1 MMRTKVSHSS
11 AQVFSMQIIEHVQEM
26 SVWSEAQRRDGR
38 RIVLVPTM
46 GFLHEGHLK
55 LVRDGRSRGDRIVVS
70 IFVNPKQFGPNE
82 DFAAY
87 PRDLE
92 RDQNLLE
99 KEDVDLLFRPSM
111 REMYPEDYQTNVDVT
126 GLSVFLCGA
135 HRPGHFQGVATVVAK
150 LFNIVRPH
158 AAIFGEKDYQQL
170 QLIRRLVRDLN
181 FDIEIV
187 GHPIVREADGLA
199 MSSRNIYLSS
209 EERQA
214 ALCLSRALSRAACVV
229 QSGERRGRVITEA
242 VRAGIEAEPRA
253 RVEYVTLCDSATLEP
268 IEEIHDATLLA
279 LAVWIGKTRLIDN
292 RILKPWS
299 IERRAGR
306 YA

>member
-1 MMRTKVSHSS
+1 MEKRNNGMMRTKVSHSS

-99 KEDVDLLFRPSM
+99 KEDVDVLFRPSM

-126 GLSVFLCGA
+126 GLSVFL
-135 HRPGHFQGVATVVAK
+135 
-150 LFNIVRPH
+150 
-158 AAIFGEKDYQQL
+158 
-170 QLIRRLVRDLN
+170 
-181 FDIEIV
+181 
-187 GHPIVREADGLA
+187 
-199 MSSRNIYLSS
+199 
-209 EERQA
+209 
-214 ALCLSRALSRAACVV
+214 
-229 QSGERRGRVITEA
+229 
-242 VRAGIEAEPRA
+242 
-253 RVEYVTLCDSATLEP
+253 
-268 IEEIHDATLLA
+268 
-279 LAVWIGKTRLIDN
+279 
-292 RILKPWS
+292 
-299 IERRAGR
+299 
-306 YA
+306 